1 MSVLASML
9 VWLSPMP
16 GDAEAPLF
24 TPEIRAAIVDS
35 ALEALNEEYI
45 FSSKAEEM
53 DRHIRGKLKAGE
65 YEGLQTLDEFLQA
78 LRSDLTAISNDR
90 HIALWVMRP
99 EEREK
104 QEQDE
109 REEMRSTNHGFRKM
123 EILPGDV
130 GYLDLRIFDSPK
142 LAAPTA
148 IAAMSFFANV
158 DALIIDLRYNG
169 GGEGDMVAFLLSYFY
184 ENNPIHHI
192 DTRFR
197 DRIEQTWTPPYVAD
211 VDLSRVPLYVLTS
224 GGTFSAAEDFAY
236 GLKTRKRATIVGETT
251 RGGAHPITYRY
262 FEELNVEMMIPN
274 AESTSPLTGE
284 NWEGTGVTPDI
295 DVPEVRALSRAYREA
310 LRSLV
315 VGERDQE
322 RRKSLERALRRA
334 EAEAEPVSL
343 DAEQLSALAGT
354 YGGIRI
360 QLDEG
365 HLYYERDE
373 RSRYRLV
380 PVTRDWFRFESGW
393 AELEFNRDA
402 AGRVTEVVR
411 TFRDG
416 STDRNS
422 RTTGENTPPR

>member
-1 MSVLASML
+1 VLVL
-9 VWLSPMP
+9 LSPVP
-16 GDAEAPLF
+16 GSAEAPPF

-35 ALEALNEEYI
+35 ALAALNEEYI
-45 FSSKAEEM
+45 FPSKAEEM
-53 DRHIRGKLKAGE
+53 DRQIRTKLKAGE
-65 YEGLQTLDEFLQA
+65 YDDLHALAEFLQI
-78 LRSDLTAISNDR
+78 LRRDLTAISNDR

-99 EEREK
+99 EERAR

-142 LAAPTA
+142 PAAPTA
-148 IAAMSFFANV
+148 MAAMSFFANV

-169 GGEGDMVAFLLSYFY
+169 GGDGDMVAFLLSYFY
-184 ENNPIHHI
+184 EDNPIHHI

-197 DRIEQTWTPPYVAD
+197 DRIEQTWTPPYVSD

-236 GLKTRKRATIVGETT
+236 GLKTRKRATIIGETT

-274 AESTSPLTGE
+274 AESASPLTGE
-284 NWEGTGVTPDI
+284 NWEGTGVNPDI
-295 DVPEVRALSRAYREA
+295 EVPEVRALSRAYQEA
-310 LRSLV
+310 LGSLV
-315 VGERDQE
+315 EGEQDQE
-322 RRKSLERALRRA
+322 KRKRLERALRRA
-334 EAEAEPVSL
+334 AAEAEPVSL
-343 DAEQLSALAGT
+343 DSEQLGALAGT

-365 HLYYERDE
+365 HLYWQRDE
-373 RSRYRLV
+373 RSRYRLI
-380 PVTRDWFRFESGW
+380 PVTRDWFRLEGGW

-402 AGRVTEVVR
+402 TGRVTGVVR
-411 TFRDG
+411 KFRDG
-416 STDRNS
+416 SSDTNS
-422 RTTGENTPPR
+422 RTTEENTPPR